1 MMPKS
6 LPHQTLAKLFSETE
20 RSILFCYCINFL
32 KNINHST
39 ESIILKNQNSVNYFF
54 TVVFL
59 QHYYFS
65 NLVWVSGFEPPSS
78 SFQGKPSDQ
87 ADNTPR

>member
-1 MMPKS
+1 MMLKS
-6 LPHQTLAKLFSETE
+6 LLHQTLAKLFSETE
-20 RSILFCYCINFL
+20 RSLLFCYCIYFL

-39 ESIILKNQNSVNYFF
+39 ESIVVKNQNSVNYFF

-59 QHYYFS
+59 QHI
-65 NLVWVSGFEPPSS
+65 LVWVSGFEPPSS